1 MPEKQLMMTQANSDE
16 KRQFHR
22 IGYQTDATVSN
33 PSHRWPVKIVDLS
46 LKGCLVERPE
56 SWEVCAGKTYQ
67 IEIQLAESVEINM
80 DVILAHQ
87 TSSLA
92 GFRCD
97 HIDLDSICRL
107 RRLVELNLGDSD
119 LLDRDLEAFAHSG

>member
-1 MPEKQLMMTQANSDE
+1 MTTKTNSDE

-22 IGYQTDATVSN
+22 IGYQTDATVSS
-33 PSHRWPVKIVDLS
+33 PTQHWPVKIVDLS

-56 SWEVCAGKTYQ
+56 SWGVCSDNTYR
-67 IEIQLAESVEINM
+67 IEIQLAKSVEISM
-80 DVILAHQ
+80 TIILAHQ
-87 TSSLA
+87 TLNMA

-119 LLDRDLEAFAHSG
+119 MLDRDLEAFAHSG

>member
-1 MPEKQLMMTQANSDE
+1 MTTIVNSDE

-22 IGYQTDATVSN
+22 IGYQANATVSN
-33 PSHRWPVKIVDLS
+33 PDHRWPVKIVDLS
-46 LKGCLVERPE
+46 LKGCLVESPE
-56 SWEVCAGKTYQ
+56 SWEVRTGDRYQ
-67 IEIQLAESVEINM
+67 IEIQLAESVQISMN
-80 DVILAHQ
+80 VILAHQ
-87 TSSLA
+87 TSNLA

-97 HIDLDSICRL
+97 YIDLDSICRL